1 MRGVPDAVVDDDGPV
16 LGRGFAI
23 VGSAVARVVGE
34 VVALDALRVT
44 NTPMAMATTNPM
56 TTAKPI

>member
-1 MRGVPDAVVDDDGPV
+1 VVDDDGPV